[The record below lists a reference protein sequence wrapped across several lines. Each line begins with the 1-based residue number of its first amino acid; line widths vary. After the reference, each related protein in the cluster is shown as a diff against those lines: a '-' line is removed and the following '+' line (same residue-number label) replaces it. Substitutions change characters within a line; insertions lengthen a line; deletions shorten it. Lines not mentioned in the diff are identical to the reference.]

1 VSKNKS
7 REIIDRAALLAFIK
21 SRGGAVHKRDIAKAF
36 NLKGTDKIHLK
47 AQLRDLA
54 EEGLIAGRKK
64 TKRPDMMPRIFQARV
79 SDITE
84 DGVVLAMPDVAG
96 FEEELVEIT
105 GPRADHLSNHQLV
118 KVRLLPGQDGEAGPK
133 KVGLLHKISEEVE
146 SQIGVIVRA
155 DGKIWAEP
163 VSRKGRGQS
172 LHLVNPDMDKLRNGD
187 LVELEILG
195 RHRGQSAARIIE
207 HLGTRLDS
215 PRAVSMVA
223 IHEHQIPHLF
233 GPELLA
239 EANEL
244 APASCE
250 RVDLTELPFATI
262 DPEDARDHDDALFAC
277 PAPDDEGASHLY
289 VAIADVAAYVAPGS
303 IIDREAQKRGNSV
316 YFPDRV
322 VPMLPERLSTDL
334 CSLMQ
339 GVERLAFVC
348 RLRIAADGSAS
359 HPKFM
364 RARINVRHKLSYED
378 AQALIDGGN
387 MPGDFACLLA
397 TYRRMNEARDKRGP
411 LELEVPEHK
420 IRLDDEGRVSEINLR
435 ERFEAHKLVEE
446 CMIQANVAAGSV
458 LTKHLQPALYRIH
471 EEPPKDRLLNLKTSF
486 DAMGLPL
493 TLGNR
498 ITPDLFNRAVARMAD
513 QPQARTISEMI
524 LRCQTQAYYGLDN
537 LGHFGLS
544 LDVYAHFTSPIR
556 RYADLT
562 VHRALI
568 RSLKLGPDGMSD
580 KDMEALAQI
589 GTHISKTE
597 RTAMAAERDSIARY
611 VAAHMSDRIGMQFDA
626 TISGIARMGL
636 FVQLVENG
644 AEGFIPVAKIGQ
656 DYYVYDE
663 QTMVM
668 RGEQAGLTF
677 RLGEDV
683 TVRLEEA
690 APVSGGLRFSLTAPK
705 EPPLRRG
712 ARRGHGGGAN
722 RGGRSARPPKR
733 GARKGNRS

>member
-1 VSKNKS
+1 MPKSKS

-54 EEGLIAGRKK
+54 EEGLIAGRKT

-79 SDITE
+79 SEITE
-84 DGVVLAMPDVAG
+84 DGMVLAIPDVVG
-96 FEEELVEIT
+96 FNHAAVEIT

-118 KVRLLPGQDGEAGPK
+118 KVRILPGQDDQTGPK
-133 KVGLLHKISEEVE
+133 KVGLLHKISEDVE

-223 IHEHQIPHLF
+223 IHEHQIPHIF
-233 GPELLA
+233 AQELLTEA
-239 EANEL
+239 EHLGAT
-244 APASCE
+244 SCMRE
-250 RVDLTELPFATI
+250 DLTDLPFATI
-262 DPEDARDHDDALFAC
+262 DPEDARDHDDALYAC

-289 VAIADVAAYVAPGS
+289 VAIADVAAFVATGS
-303 IIDREAQKRGNSV
+303 LIDHEARRRGNSV

-334 CSLMQ
+334 CSLKQ

-348 RLRIAADGSAS
+348 RMRIGADGTAS

-364 RARINVRHKLSYED
+364 RARINVRDKFSYED
-378 AQALIDGGN
+378 AQALIHQDT
-387 MPGDFACLLA
+387 MPDHFACLLG
-397 TYRRMNEARDKRGP
+397 TYRRMDEARKKRGP

-420 IRLDDEGRVSEINLR
+420 IRLDEDGRVAEINLR

-446 CMIQANVAAGSV
+446 CMIQANVAAGAI
-458 LTKHLQPALYRIH
+458 LTKHLQPALYRVH

-498 ITPDLFNRAVARMAD
+498 ITPNLFNRAVARMAD
-513 QPQARTISEMI
+513 QPQARTISEMV
-524 LRCQTQAYYGLDN
+524 LRCQTQAYYGMDN

-556 RYADLT
+556 RYADLM

-568 RSLKLGPDGMSD
+568 RCLKLGPDGMTD
-580 KDMEALAQI
+580 KDMEALEQI

-611 VAAHMSDRIGMQFDA
+611 VAAHMSDRIGMQFEA

-636 FVQLVENG
+636 FVQLVDNG
-644 AEGFIPVAKIGQ
+644 AEGFIPIAKIGQ

-663 QTMVM
+663 QTMVL

-690 APVSGGLRFSLTAPK
+690 APVSGGLRFSLILPK

-712 ARRGHGGGAN
+712 ARRGHGSSAN
-722 RGGRSARPPKR
+722 RGRRPVRPPKR
-733 GARKGNRS
+733 GPKRGDK